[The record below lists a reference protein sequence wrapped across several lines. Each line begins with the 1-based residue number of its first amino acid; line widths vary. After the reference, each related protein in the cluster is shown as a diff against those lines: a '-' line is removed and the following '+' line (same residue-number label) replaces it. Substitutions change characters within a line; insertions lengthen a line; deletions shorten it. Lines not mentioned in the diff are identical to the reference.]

1 MHEPRHDDRCSPDQ
15 GDGHGN
21 EAESHYLARPEFK
34 LSSGLESAT
43 DSGAVDLRPVVQFL
57 ASRLWDAEHQLA
69 RLGQRMEGMKRR
81 VSELES
87 QLSRMA
93 GRSSDHEESIR
104 MMCAVLKDLDDPYGF
119 GMSLDERL
127 AYDEADRTTDEE
139 A

>member
-1 MHEPRHDDRCSPDQ
+1 MNEPRHDDRCSPDQ

-21 EAESHYLARPEFK
+21 EAESHHLAQPEVE
-34 LSSGLESAT
+34 LNSGLEAAT
-43 DSGAVDLRPVVQFL
+43 HSGAVDLRPVVQFL

-69 RLGQRMEGMKRR
+69 RLGRRMEGMKRR

-93 GRSSDHEESIR
+93 GRSSEHEESIR

-127 AYDEADRTTDEE
+127 AYDEADRTTEEE